1 MLHALTAWMV
11 HWATTPSAEWALF
24 WLAVAESS
32 FFPLPVDVLLLAMG
46 LATPAGGV
54 RFGVIATV
62 GSVLGAV
69 AGYYIGVV
77 GGRPLLRRWVSPER
91 LAKVE
96 GYFQRY
102 EAWAIGVAGFT
113 PVPYKVFTIAA
124 GIFRATMWKFIVVS
138 FASRGARFVGEGL
151 LFYLYGESIGAF
163 IQRYFNL
170 LSIVLVLLLGV
181 GAYAISRRSR
191 AQSA

>member
-1 MLHALTAWMV
+1 MLHDLTNWMV
-11 HWATTPSAEWALF
+11 HWAATPGAEWALF
-24 WLAVAESS
+24 WLAFAESS
-32 FFPLPVDVLLLAMG
+32 FFPLPVDILLIAMG
-46 LATPAGGV
+46 LATPAAGV
-54 RFGVIATV
+54 RFGVIATA

-77 GGRPLLRRWVSPER
+77 GGRPLLRRWVSAER

-96 GYFQRY
+96 AYFQRY

-138 FASRGARFVGEGL
+138 IASRGARFVGEGL
-151 LFYLYGESIGAF
+151 LFYLYGERIAAF

-170 LSIVLVLLLGV
+170 LSIGLVLLLGL

-191 AQSA
+191 ARSA

>member
-1 MLHALTAWMV
+1 MLHGLTRWMV
-11 HWATTPSAEWALF
+11 HWASTPGAEWALF

-32 FFPLPVDVLLLAMG
+32 FFPIPVDVLLIAMG
-46 LATPAGGV
+46 LASPAAGV
-54 RFGVIATV
+54 RFGCIATI
-62 GSVLGAV
+62 GSVVGAV

-77 GGRPLLRRWVSPER
+77 GGRPVLRRWVSAER
-91 LAKVE
+91 LERVE
-96 GYFQRY
+96 QYFQRY

-124 GIFRATMWKFIVVS
+124 GIFRATLWKFVAVS
-138 FASRGARFVGEGL
+138 FLSRGARFVGEGL
-151 LFYLYGESIGAF
+151 LFYLFGEQMGAF
-163 IQRYFNL
+163 IERYFNL

-191 AQSA
+191 VRSA

>member
-1 MLHALTAWMV
+1 MLHDLTAWMV
-11 HWATTPSAEWALF
+11 HWASTPGAEWALF

-32 FFPLPVDVLLLAMG
+32 FFPLPVDVLLIAMG
-46 LATPAGGV
+46 LATPAAGV
-54 RFGVIATV
+54 RFGCIATA

-69 AGYYIGVV
+69 GGYYVGVL
-77 GGRPLLRRWVSPER
+77 GGRPLLRRWISPER
-91 LAKVE
+91 MMQVE
-96 GYFQRY
+96 GYFRRY

-124 GIFRATMWKFIVVS
+124 GIFRATMWKFVAVS
-138 FASRGARFVGEGL
+138 FLSRGARFVGEGL
-151 LFYLYGESIGAF
+151 LFYLFGEQIGAF

-181 GAYAISRRSR
+181 GAYVISRRSR
-191 AQSA
+191 LRSA

>member
-1 MLHALTAWMV
+1 MLHSLTAWMV
-11 HWATTPSAEWALF
+11 HWASTPSAEWALF

-46 LATPAGGV
+46 LASPAGGV
-54 RFGVIATV
+54 RFGLIATA

-69 AGYYIGVV
+69 AGYYIGVF

-124 GIFRATMWKFIVVS
+124 GIFRATLWKFIVVS
-138 FASRGARFVGEGL
+138 IASRGARFVGEGL
-151 LFYLYGESIGAF
+151 LFYLYGKSIAAF